1 MQQSIS
7 EHVRSPQFAKPRC
20 LIIGC
25 GDVGMRL
32 LPHLVDRFRVFAV
45 TSQGA
50 ASERFA
56 QLRAAGAVPVFAD
69 LDQPDTLRRLAG
81 LANFIVHL
89 APPRS
94 DGENDVRTR
103 HLAAILPE
111 KAHLVYISTTGVYGD
126 CGGEQFDETHSL
138 NPNNARAKR
147 RVSAEAILRAWAKR
161 RGGQLSILRVPGI
174 YAADRLP
181 IERLRKATPALIEA
195 DDVYTNHIH
204 AEDLACLIKL
214 AMFRA
219 RPNRVYHAVDDSD
232 LKMADYF
239 DQVADHFQLPRAPRL
254 PRLELEKQVSSMLL
268 SFMSESRR
276 LRNQRIKAE
285 LGARLMFPTVAD
297 ALKQMSTKSCT
308 T

>member
-1 MQQSIS
+1 MQPGIS
-7 EHVRSPQFAKPRC
+7 KASHTAKFAKPRC

-50 ASERFA
+50 DSERFA
-56 QLRAAGAVPVFAD
+56 SLRAAGAVPVFAD
-69 LDQPDTLRRLAG
+69 LDQTDTVKRLAG
-81 LANFIVHL
+81 LAKTIVHL

-94 DGENDVRTR
+94 DGEIDVRTK

-126 CGGEQFDETHSL
+126 CGGAQFDETRTL
-138 NPNNARAKR
+138 NPNNPRAKR
-147 RVSAEAILRAWAKR
+147 RVSAENMLREWARR
-161 RGGQLSILRVPGI
+161 RGGMLSILRVPGI

-181 IERLRKATPALIEA
+181 IERLRKATPALIEG

-204 AEDLACLIKL
+204 AEDLALLIKL
-214 AMFRA
+214 AIFRA
-219 RPNRVYHAVDDSD
+219 QPNRVYHAVDDSD

-239 DQVADHFQLPRAPRL
+239 DEVADHFHLPRAPRL
-254 PRLELEKQVSSMLL
+254 PRLELEKQVSPMLL

-276 LRNQRIKAE
+276 LQNQRIKIE

-297 ALKQMSTKSCT
+297 ALKQIPTQP
-308 T
+308 